1 VTKKKAATAWLEQV
15 LKSGPQPAIDI
26 IAMAQNEGSSLK
38 ILQTVKAK
46 LRVRSIRKGQDNW
59 VWALIGAEAEEDQKM

>member
-1 VTKKKAATAWLEQV
+1 VTNKQAATVWLQHV

-26 IAMAQNEGSSLK
+26 IAMAQNEGFSLK

-46 LRVRSIRKGQDNW
+46 LRVRSIRKGHDYW
-59 VWALIGAEAEEDQKM
+59 VWALNGSEDHPR